1 MAKSIHLTALAA
13 AALCCALP
21 AVRPAEA
28 ARALQAARAPTP
40 LDRFLSHL
48 RTLRVSFT
56 QTLVDAH
63 GALLSRSAG
72 TLIVERPG
80 KFRWSIHPLPAQP
93 GEAAPGAGQLMV
105 ADGRNLWFYD
115 RDLEQV
121 TVQPVS
127 AALSATPAMLLSGTV
142 DVRKHFTERLA
153 GRREGL
159 EWVFVEPLHASGAD
173 FRSALFGFDHG
184 TLKRMI
190 LEDSLGQEATIV
202 FEHVAVNGPVAA
214 AAFSFTPPKGV
225 DVIGTPAR

>member
-1 MAKSIHLTALAA
+1 MAKSIHLPALAA

-21 AVRPAEA
+21 VMRPAEA
-28 ARALQAARAPTP
+28 ARALQAARAPTL

-48 RTLRVSFT
+48 HTLRVSFT
-56 QTLVDAH
+56 QTLLDAH

-80 KFRWSIHPLPAQP
+80 KFRWSIHPLPAKP

-142 DVRKHFTERLA
+142 DVRKHFTEHLA

-202 FEHVAVNGPVAA
+202 FEHVVVNGPVAA
-214 AAFSFTPPKGV
+214 AAFRFTPPQGV

>member
-1 MAKSIHLTALAA
+1 MKNVLPLAALAA
-13 AALCCALP
+13 ALALAPPP
-21 AVRPAEA
+21 AA
-28 ARALQAARAPTP
+28 AAQAPVAAVAQTPTP
-40 LDRFLSHL
+40 LDRFLSRLH
-48 RTLRVSFT
+48 TLRVSFR

-80 KFRWSIHPLPAQP
+80 KFRWSIHPLPAQA
-93 GEAAPGAGQLMV
+93 GAAASGAGQLMV

-142 DVRKHFTERLA
+142 DVRAHFTERPA
-153 GRREGL
+153 GRRQGL
-159 EWVFVEPLHASGAD
+159 EWVYVAPLHASGAD
-173 FRSALFGFDHG
+173 FRSALFGFERG

-202 FEHVAVNGPVAA
+202 FEQVAVNGPVAA
-214 AAFSFTPPKGV
+214 QTFEFAPPAGV